1 MFLSI
6 EQCNAQPA
14 PTLPWP
20 PPLQHHPCPHVPS
33 FRSHLSGMWT
43 NSCTHHFCV
52 KATIKYFN
60 YNYFCPTHF
69 HEWTIVW
76 AAKINCGSLGLCFTR
91 AVVRDCGRG
100 PSCGHQPS
108 PAQHLTRARA
118 RKWAG
123 AGRSLGTPEKCIW
136 VSGACAE
143 VVNEF
148 SKNVHN
154 TGHSFCQ
161 RIYYLRH
168 YPKQALKLGESTWNL
183 KMVKTFA
190 KIRWQLKW

>member
-1 MFLSI
+1 MFVGSHGHETNVAHGSQPLHQPPVSPPWEMFLSI

-33 FRSHLSGMWT
+33 SRSHLSGMWT

-108 PAQHLTRARA
+108 PAQ
-118 RKWAG
+118 
-123 AGRSLGTPEKCIW
+123 P
-136 VSGACAE
+136 
-143 VVNEF
+143 
-148 SKNVHN
+148 
-154 TGHSFCQ
+154 
-161 RIYYLRH
+161 
-168 YPKQALKLGESTWNL
+168 STWHGHGPGSGL
-183 KMVKTFA
+183 G
-190 KIRWQLKW
+190 LGGH